1 MQKDKIIQQM
11 NLMIESFSSDPNIL
25 CFLGLG
31 SLANQDRL
39 DDYSDLDFFLIVQEG
54 TKKSYLSDLSW
65 ISNEPLAYQF
75 LNTKDG
81 YKAMT
86 SNGVFMEFAV
96 FEVDELKDIPFS
108 PGKILYKKDDFDP
121 SIVYRNDVKLNHGN
135 IEYRVNES
143 LTNLYIGIL
152 RHFRGEVQSAFSFI
166 QVYAMHHIYHLL
178 SEVYKETPQEIDRYV
193 QERRIEF
200 RFPNQK
206 DMLLSMTQ
214 GSKHNLESASAIL
227 EFLTTNFKTNETLVC
242 LIQQLIEKKGYHEKE

>member
-1 MQKDKIIQQM
+1 MQKDKIIQQI
-11 NLMIESFSSDPNIL
+11 NLMIKSFSSDPNIL

-39 DDYSDLDFFLIVQEG
+39 DDYSDLDFFLIVQKG
-54 TKKSYLSDLSW
+54 TKIKYLNDLSW
-65 ISNEPLAYQF
+65 ISNEPLSYQF

-96 FEVDELKDIPFS
+96 FEADELKDIPFT
-108 PGKILYKKDDFDP
+108 PGKILYMKDDFDP
-121 SIVYRNDVKLNHGN
+121 SIVYQNDIKPHQTD
-135 IEYRVNES
+135 IDYRVNEA

-152 RHFRGEVQSAFSFI
+152 RHFRGEIQSAFSFI
-166 QVYAMHHIYHLL
+166 QVYAMHHVYHLL
-178 SEVYKETPQEIDRYV
+178 SEIYEETPHEIDRYV

-206 DMLLSMTQ
+206 DMLFNMTQ
-214 GSKHNLESASAIL
+214 GSKHNLESALTIL
-227 EFLTTNFKTNETLVC
+227 EFLTKNFQTNEKLVS
-242 LIQQLIEKKGYHEKE
+242 LIKLLIEKKGYHEKE